1 MSLTGTPFFVLT
13 VAVLVLATVLLA
25 LVWNRIPGPRPLRYA
40 GRLGATI
47 FSQVAAV
54 VVALVYIN
62 NTMGPFYDTWQDLF
76 GDGANNTPVASS
88 TSQNGGARGTGGSG
102 DVEKLTFTTFKP
114 GILRADAVGPASR
127 IKGSLYVWLP
137 PQYHQAAYA
146 HTAFPVV
153 ELLPGTP
160 GSPQTWFAGMDATT
174 PLTRLIDEGR
184 AKPMILVAA
193 TLNVL
198 GGNTDAGC
206 ADIPGVG
213 LTATW
218 LAKDVPALVK
228 QNFRAATGARQ
239 WAVMGYS
246 AGAYCAVN
254 LTVHHPDVFHS
265 AVSLSGY
272 NAPIASLVTRTPAL
286 ARENN
291 PYLVLRDDR
300 HQPDI
305 ALLMAGSLQDPG
317 TVPAAKALLAVLRR
331 PGGSELLTAA
341 TGGHTTA
348 LWRTMLPDSFT
359 WISRE
364 FG

>member
-13 VAVLVLATVLLA
+13 VAVLVVATVLLT
-25 LVWNRIPGPRPLRYA
+25 LVWNRIPGPRPVRYA

-47 FSQVAAV
+47 FSQIAAV

-76 GDGANNTPVASS
+76 G
-88 TSQNGGARGTGGSG
+88 GGSNAAVTSTTAQG
-102 DVEKLTFTTFKP
+102 AGPADHSTQLERLAFTPFKP
-114 GILRADAVGPASR
+114 GVLQAQAVGPASHV
-127 IKGSLYVWLP
+127 KAGLYVWLP
-137 PQYHQAAYA
+137 PQYHEAAYA

-160 GSPQTWFAGMDATT
+160 GSPQTWFAGMNAVP
-174 PLTRLIDEGR
+174 PLTQLIDEGR
-184 AKPMILVAA
+184 ARPMILVAA

-206 ADIPGVG
+206 ADVPGVS
-213 LTATW
+213 LTASW
-218 LAKDVPALVK
+218 LAKDVPSLVK
-228 QNFRAATGARQ
+228 ANFRAATGPGQ

-254 LTVHHPDVFHS
+254 LAVHHPDAFH
-265 AVSLSGY
+265 AVVSLSGY
-272 NAPIASLVTRTPAL
+272 NAPIAKMVTRSPAL
-286 ARENN
+286 ARAND
-291 PYLVLRDDR
+291 PYLVLRDSR

-317 TVPAAKALLAVLRR
+317 TVPAAKALLAVLKH
-331 PGGSELLTAA
+331 PGGSELLTSA

-348 LWRTMLPDSFT
+348 LWRTMLPDAFA
-359 WISRE
+359 WISQQV
-364 FG
+364 G